1 MAHPVEFNIL
11 HVITLLTIHFFL
23 RQKRAL
29 GSGVDEEQEQ
39 DKQEDLHQEHQG
51 HKEQDE
57 LNQKHKEQ
65 DGLNQEHR
73 EQHKLNQ
80 GHEEQEQLEQEQVGS
95 REVFN
100 GVGRYKI
107 Y

>member
-65 DGLNQEHR
+65 DGLNQEH
-73 EQHKLNQ
+73 Q
-80 GHEEQEQLEQEQVGS
+80 EQEQLEQEQVGS